1 MLLGR
6 RVGDEDVDDSE
17 RQHRADF
24 LVRQTG
30 SKELLLSDL
39 KFGQKIMKDMRGA
52 AKAQWIRLRLPSC
65 RPEFE
70 SLVHNIRFFKK

>member
-39 KFGQKIMKDMRGA
+39 KFRQKIMKDMPKLSGFVSA
-52 AKAQWIRLRLPSC
+52 YYPVAPSSS
-65 RPEFE
+65 P
-70 SLVHNIRFFKK
+70 

>member
-39 KFGQKIMKDMRGA
+39 KFRQKLSGFVSA
-52 AKAQWIRLRLPSC
+52 YYPVAPSSS
-65 RPEFE
+65 P
-70 SLVHNIRFFKK
+70 